1 MSALAERSLQ
11 PAAADMAAAT
21 IRRVAYLVESAFNNR
36 NRERFGIDWM
46 IAQGIAVTVLDVGPL
61 TLPELGG
68 DRTAYADQRGID
80 IKTFNRRSDLRGLAA
95 TLRDQDLIIKLVGTN
110 HFTPRNIGV
119 FRAIAAAGTPY
130 LMLSINAYPGWFG
143 PETPAG
149 PWARVVEL
157 GKRIGNMDPMKSA
170 AARLPPR
177 LLGVPAARFVVYS
190 GRKSRTANR
199 FIDGST
205 IPIVAHAFD
214 YETYRGIAQSAP
226 PIGNTAVFIDEYR
239 PYHPDLKEMG
249 LGYTQE
255 ETAYYFARM
264 RDTFDRVETELG
276 LKVVIAA
283 MPRANYADKPGVFG
297 DRQIEYGKTAQL
309 VAASKLVLAH
319 RSTAIGFAVMF
330 AKPVVQIATR
340 DIYQERV
347 QKPYF
352 DAFAEVLGKP
362 IQFCDDANMI
372 DLTGALS
379 FDEDRYARYLKD
391 YLTEAPSNMP
401 FWQIVLESADQ
412 TLSEAPHP

>member
-1 MSALAERSLQ
+1 MSAVAERSLQ
-11 PAAADMAAAT
+11 PAAADIVPAT
-21 IRRVAYLVESAFNNR
+21 IQKVAYLVESAFNNR
-36 NRERFGIDWM
+36 NRQRFGIDWM

-68 DRTAYADQRGID
+68 DRTAYADEQGID
-80 IKTFNRRSDLRGLAA
+80 IRTFDKQADLRGLSAI
-95 TLRDQDLIIKLVGTN
+95 LRDVDLIINLVGTN
-110 HFTPRNIGV
+110 HFTPSNIGV

-130 LMLSINAYPGWFG
+130 LILSVNAYPGWIG
-143 PETPAG
+143 RETPAG
-149 PWARVVEL
+149 PWAWLVEL
-157 GKRIGNMDPMKSA
+157 GKRIGNMNPMKSA

-190 GRKSRTANR
+190 GRKSRTASQ
-199 FIDGST
+199 FVDAT
-205 IPIVAHAFD
+205 TVPIVAHAFD
-214 YETYRGIAQSAP
+214 YEAYRDIAQSAP
-226 PIGNTAVFIDEYR
+226 PIGDTAVFIDEYR

-264 RDTFDRVETELG
+264 RDAFDRVENELG

-297 DRQIEYGKTAQL
+297 DRQIEYGKTAEL
-309 VAASKLVLAH
+309 VASSKLVLAH

-330 AKPVVQIATR
+330 AKPIVQIATH

-352 DAFAEVLGKP
+352 DAFAAVLGKP
-362 IQFCDDANMI
+362 IQFCDDARKI
-372 DLTGALS
+372 DLTDALA
-379 FDEDRYARYLKD
+379 FDPDRYAGFIQD
-391 YLTEAPSNMP
+391 YVAEAPSDKP
-401 FWQIVLESADQ
+401 FWQVVMENAEKSLAES
-412 TLSEAPHP
+412 S

>member
-1 MSALAERSLQ
+1 MAERSQQ
-11 PAAADMAAAT
+11 PAAADMVPAT
-21 IRRVAYLVESAFNNR
+21 VRRVAYLVESAFNNR

-46 IAQGIAVTVLDVGPL
+46 IAQGIAVTILDVGPL

-68 DRTAYADQRGID
+68 DRAAYADQQGVD
-80 IKTFNRRSDLRGLAA
+80 IKTFNRRSDLRGLAVI
-95 TLRDQDLIIKLVGTN
+95 LRGVDLIVNLVGTN

-130 LMLSINAYPGWFG
+130 LMLSVNAYPGWFG
-143 PETPAG
+143 REMPAS
-149 PWARVVEL
+149 PWARLVEL
-157 GKRIGNMDPMKSA
+157 GKRIGNMNPMKSA

-199 FIDGST
+199 FVDEAT

-214 YETYRGIAQSAP
+214 YETYRDIAQSAP
-226 PIGNTAVFIDEYR
+226 PIGDTAVFIDEYR

-264 RDTFDRVETELG
+264 RDAFDRIETELG

-297 DRQIEYGKTAQL
+297 DRKIVYGKTAEL
-309 VAASKLVLAH
+309 VASSKLVLAH
-319 RSTAIGFAVMF
+319 RSTAISFAVMF
-330 AKPVVQIATR
+330 AKPVVQIATH

-352 DAFAEVLGKP
+352 DAFAAVLGKP
-362 IQFCDDANMI
+362 IQFCDDARMI
-372 DLTGALS
+372 DLTEALS
-379 FDEDRYARYLKD
+379 FDEERYAHFVKD
-391 YLTEAPSNMP
+391 YVTEAPTDKP

-412 TLSEAPHP
+412 TLSEATHP